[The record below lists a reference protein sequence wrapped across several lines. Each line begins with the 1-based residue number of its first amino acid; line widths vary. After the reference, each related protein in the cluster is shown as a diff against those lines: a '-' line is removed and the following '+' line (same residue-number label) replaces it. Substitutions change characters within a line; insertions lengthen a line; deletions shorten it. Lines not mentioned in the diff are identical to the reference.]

1 MSENEKK
8 ERETYYN
15 SKPRLG
21 GNGPSKIRQQFNRG
35 MTYFLVIAA
44 SLAFYFALLRFRHI
58 FNVLWKVYDV
68 LKPIIYG
75 AVIAYLLNPIVKRVD
90 KKSTEYFQICRCVYL
105 ADRAVSI
112 DKRFM

>member
-44 SLAFYFALLRFRHI
+44 SLAFYFALF
-58 FNVLWKVYDV
+58 
-68 LKPIIYG
+68 
-75 AVIAYLLNPIVKRVD
+75 
-90 KKSTEYFQICRCVYL
+90 
-105 ADRAVSI
+105 
-112 DKRFM
+112 